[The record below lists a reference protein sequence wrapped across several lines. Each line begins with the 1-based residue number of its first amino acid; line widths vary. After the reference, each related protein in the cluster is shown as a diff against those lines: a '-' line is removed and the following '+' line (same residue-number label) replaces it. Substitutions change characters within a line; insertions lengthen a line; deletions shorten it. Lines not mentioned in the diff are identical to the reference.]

1 MGSDT
6 KSIEMNNIQL
16 RNKIKKGLDLSY
28 KRLLKSKSQSN
39 GILVLSENGR
49 IRKIRAA
56 ELLKR

>member
-6 KSIEMNNIQL
+6 KSIEMNNLQL